1 MTVDALPREST
12 NAALGIADTNIFL
25 CPRCRRPLAV
35 GVSKCAGCGT
45 RLVAGVPLLK
55 VSGFIGAGLIVG
67 LLVGGGA
74 VGAATLLGRPAT
86 SISPLTPA
94 AAVPSAAP
102 APGSAAPAPSVA
114 PVVPAV
120 PPAAL
125 SALRQSTVINQRL
138 LADAEL
144 LSQAMG
150 GSSPASTDIAPLL
163 RSLAATAAFGDR
175 AATAVGTWDDA
186 SVVATDLSA
195 FYASIDRVAGE
206 GLSASLNNA
215 RAYRDAGRKMLAVLA
230 GVTDLDAASRGL
242 AATVDV
248 ELPPLVSA
256 S

>member
-1 MTVDALPREST
+1 MTVDALPRESK
-12 NAALGIADTNIFL
+12 NAAIGVADANIFL
-25 CPRCRRPLAV
+25 CPRCSRPLAV

-67 LLVGGGA
+67 LLVGAGG
-74 VGAATLLGRPAT
+74 VGVATLLGRPAAANVA
-86 SISPLTPA
+86 SPPV
-94 AAVPSAAP
+94 AVLPSAAP
-102 APGSAAPAPSVA
+102 APASVAPGPSVA

-125 SALRQSTVINQRL
+125 TALRQSTAINQRL

-144 LSQAMG
+144 LSQAMAAG
-150 GSSPASTDIAPLL
+150 SPAATDIAPLL

-175 AATAVGTWDDA
+175 AATAVGTWDEA
-186 SVVATDLSA
+186 GVVATDLSA
-195 FYASIDRVAGE
+195 FYASIDRVARE

-230 GVTDLDAASRGL
+230 GITDLDAASRGL
-242 AATVDV
+242 AAKVDV
-248 ELPPLVSA
+248 ELPPLVPA
-256 S
+256 G